1 MASKG
6 NMPLLSKPMAMGPQ
20 KNTITETQD
29 KDFKVA
35 TMNMFKG
42 LRENID
48 KSLEKIIKHS
58 LIK

>member
-1 MASKG
+1 MASQG
-6 NMPLLSKPMAMGPQ
+6 SLSPLSKLMAMGPQ

-48 KSLEKIIKHS
+48 KPLEKIIKHR